1 IVGLWCIQWHP
12 ANRPT
17 MKAVVQMLEGNS
29 EKLEMPPNPFAS
41 ASTTRAGARH
51 LNLELDVISEIE

>member
-1 IVGLWCIQWHP
+1 
-12 ANRPT
+12 
-17 MKAVVQMLEGNS
+17 MKAVVQMLEGNG

-41 ASTTRAGARH
+41 ALTTRTGARH